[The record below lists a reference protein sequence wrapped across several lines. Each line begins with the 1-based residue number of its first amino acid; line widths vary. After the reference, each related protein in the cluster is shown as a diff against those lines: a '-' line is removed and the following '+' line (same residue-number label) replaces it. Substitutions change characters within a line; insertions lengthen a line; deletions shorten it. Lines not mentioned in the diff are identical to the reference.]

1 VAELSARQQAILTA
15 AATLVKP
22 GGRLVYATCSVLP
35 DENERVVER
44 FLADHPQFTMDDA
57 SAALARAGV
66 PLNTGPT
73 LKLMPHVH
81 RCDGFFAA
89 AMVRSSE
96 KAQSLP

>member
-1 VAELSARQQAILTA
+1 L
-15 AATLVKP
+15 
-22 GGRLVYATCSVLP
+22 
-35 DENERVVER
+35 
-44 FLADHPQFTMDDA
+44 DDA

-66 PLNTGPT
+66 PLDTGRT

-89 AMVRSSE
+89 AMVR